1 MENKAIGKRIKK
13 LREGRKTSRAVMARA
28 LGIKET
34 RIQDIER
41 GKQKVPVDL
50 LTQFAG
56 YFGVDVRFIL
66 TGALNAAEDQG
77 TYESGT
83 VAVML
88 SKKEAALLDNYR
100 QSPGDAQDAL
110 IKASAAF
117 AQQPRSKITR
127 SRQ

>member
-13 LREGRKTSRAVMARA
+13 LREELKVSRAVMARA

-50 LTQFAG
+50 LTQFG
-56 YFGVDVRFIL
+56 EYFGVDVRYIL
-66 TGALNAAEDQG
+66 SGELSANEDRGVYETGA
-77 TYESGT
+77 
-83 VAVML
+83 AVVL
-88 SKKEAALLDNYR
+88 SKKEAALLENYR
-100 QSPGDAQDAL
+100 HSPSDAQDAL

-117 AQQPRSKITR
+117 AQQTRSKITR